1 MHCSPFSGDVLVG
14 MYESVIFVPS
24 QSIDKSELT
33 GKVARYSNIGEL
45 KQTMYMYERKVSEN
59 NTHLKLYCFPHHITE
74 NNNGDIVVSDSG
86 KHAVV
91 VTDSEGN
98 LRFSYTGPRSIL
110 SPKGI
115 CTDPLSHILSCEGL
129 KVHIID
135 KDGHF
140 LSYFLD
146 AQPGIVLPQC
156 IYYDVNCHLLWIGLS
171 WNNNISIYKYITR
184 KSVSLGKSELSNVQL
199 PYRWSF

>member
-1 MHCSPFSGDVLVG
+1 
-14 MYESVIFVPS
+14 
-24 QSIDKSELT
+24 
-33 GKVARYSNIGEL
+33 
-45 KQTMYMYERKVSEN
+45 MYERKVSEK
-59 NTHLKLYCFPHHITE
+59 NTHFKLYCYPLYTTD

-91 VTDSEGN
+91 VTDNEGN
-98 LRFSYTGPRSIL
+98 LRFSYTGPHSIL
-110 SPKGI
+110 SPEGI
-115 CTDPLSHILSCEGL
+115 CTDPLSHILLCKGL

-146 AQPGIVLPQC
+146 AQPGMFIPQC
-156 IYYDVNCHLLWIGLS
+156 IYYDVNSHLLWIASS

-184 KSVSLGKSELSNVQL
+184 KSVSLDKSELSNFQL
-199 PYRWSF
+199 PYRCF